1 MFYHDWVIY
10 DIMIFYPFVV
20 LAIFLLIFRGM
31 WNIYCTIYFIEEK
44 TEEKG
49 KHSHKVLI
57 LLKIEFAGVITYD
70 LAECNRF
77 TYNNYF
83 FHRFYLL
90 ASDRD
95 LRWCY
100 RWASMWPVWD
110 QHSDSLVDSIH
121 LWYQQ
126 LIKMKILTWNING
139 IRASKIKLS
148 ELFDSLDAD
157 VICLQETKVTS

>member
-1 MFYHDWVIY
+1 
-10 DIMIFYPFVV
+10 MIFYSFVV
-20 LAIFLLIFRGM
+20 LAIFLLIFRRI
-31 WNIYCTIYFIEEK
+31 WNIYCTTCFRRQTK
-44 TEEKG
+44 EKG
-49 KHSHKVLI
+49 KHSHKVFI
-57 LLKIEFAGVITYD
+57 LFKNWVCWSHHID
-70 LAECNRF
+70 QAECNRL
-77 TYNNYF
+77 TYNHYF
-83 FHRFYLL
+83 FHHFFLL

-95 LRWCY
+95 LRWCF

>member
-1 MFYHDWVIY
+1 MKHLLYNLFY
-10 DIMIFYPFVV
+10 
-20 LAIFLLIFRGM
+20 RR
-31 WNIYCTIYFIEEK
+31 K

-95 LRWCY
+95 LRWCGH
-100 RWASMWPVWD
+100 PCG
-110 QHSDSLVDSIH
+110 HSDSLVDSIH